1 MRKILEKIKIL
12 LKNEADGKGKDECN
26 TSEESEI
33 IMHKCKIC
41 EKVFRHKVR
50 LERHKTV
57 HTESNPLFN
66 CEYCER
72 SYSAASGNLI
82 RQKSHS

>member
-1 MRKILEKIKIL
+1 MV
-12 LKNEADGKGKDECN
+12 GKGKAECN

-41 EKVFRHKVR
+41 EKVFRHKVW

-72 SYSAASGNLI
+72 SYSASSGNLI